1 MYNKIWLTLVVACLL
16 SVFGACT
23 SQKSGTE
30 VEAAAR
36 DVIEPVDR
44 VVKPYLEKDYAAMR
58 ARQIEAVDYQLS
70 VVLSD
75 ESDQF
80 SGRLE
85 ADFVLAPGNRA
96 DLTIDFTGGTVES
109 LSLNGESVAWEYNDW
124 FITID
129 SGELAPGKNSVEITY
144 TRPYAT
150 DGDGL
155 HRYIDSETENQYLYT
170 NFEPYNANKLFPH
183 FDQPD
188 IKARYILDV
197 LAPSDWT
204 VISATR
210 EHDVKDLGKQRHWFF
225 PQSALIPSYI
235 FPLHAGPYHVWEE
248 VYRQGDYEVPMR
260 LFARQ
265 ELAEYVQEKDWFQ
278 YTRQSFDFFN
288 DYFNAPYMFE
298 KYDQVIVPEFNAGA
312 MENLAAVT
320 FTERFVSRGP
330 KVEAEK
336 IRLANV
342 IAHEMAHM
350 WFGNLVTMEWW
361 NGLWL
366 NESFATY
373 MAYLQL
379 DQNSDFDNTW
389 DTFYSST
396 KQWAYRTD
404 QQVTTH
410 PIELPVPNTAEAFTN
425 FDGITYGKG
434 ASVLKQLPYYL
445 GAEKFRRGVVNYLNR
460 HAYDNTELN
469 DFIGALEQAAEQ
481 DLSGWTQEWLYEA
494 GLNTIRAEFSCTE
507 NRLASLVLKQTA
519 PEGHPTLRSQR
530 VQVGLFEL
538 DADSGANF
546 LAGVPVTYKGAETP
560 VQFPEGIACPDLI
573 YPNLDDW
580 GYVKVQLD
588 QRSQSTL
595 EQSIHQF
602 ADNGLRIML
611 WQGLWDSVRDQQM
624 RLTDFVRFAADKL
637 PAESDNRIVSQVGY
651 QLAQSSSYLWLMDP
665 QGTEYGTQRDDIAE
679 LFWRQLQQAEAG
691 SDQQRIW
698 FSQWLRAASA
708 PVDFARAQELLKEEA
723 SIEGLT
729 LHQDF
734 RWGLVLLLNRFAYGD
749 YLELAQAEAK
759 RDGSARGEQSALGV
773 EASRPDAALKE
784 EWLNNITEHS
794 SDYKLAQLR
803 EVMSKLFP
811 SNQVA
816 LREIYADR
824 ILTALPKL
832 TQDQGDR
839 FVSLYAGYLL
849 PINCTEKSLQRMVD
863 AIDQYSGLHPSLDDA
878 LRIAH
883 QEDQRCVRMKE
894 LLE

>member
-1 MYNKIWLTLVVACLL
+1 MHKNICLALIATAFL
-16 SVFGACT
+16 SILGAC
-23 SQKSGTE
+23 SNQSSDAQ
-30 VEAAAR
+30 VEAVAR
-36 DVIEPVDR
+36 DGVEPMERGAV
-44 VVKPYLEKDYAAMR
+44 PYLEKGYAAMR

-80 SGRLE
+80 SGRLV
-85 ADFVLAPGNRA
+85 ADFILAQGNRA
-96 DLTIDFTGGTVES
+96 DLTIDFNGGTIKS
-109 LSLNGESVAWEYNDW
+109 LSLNGESVPWSYNDW
-124 FITID
+124 FITLD
-129 SGELAPGKNSVEITY
+129 AEDLASGKNSLKITY

-155 HRYIDSETENQYLYT
+155 HRYIDSETGNQYLYT

-188 IKARYILDV
+188 IKARYTLDV
-197 LAPSDWT
+197 IAPNDWT

-210 EHDVKDLGKQRHWFF
+210 EHSVKDQGEQRHWFF

-265 ELAEYVQEKDWFQ
+265 ELAEYVREENWFH

-288 DYFNAPYMFE
+288 DYFEAPYMFG
-298 KYDQVIVPEFNAGA
+298 KYDQVIVPDFNAGA
-312 MENLAAVT
+312 MENLGAVT

-379 DQNSDFDNTW
+379 ARNSDFDNTW

-445 GAEKFRRGVVNYLNR
+445 GEEKFRRGVVNYLNK
-460 HAYDNTELN
+460 HAYGNTGLS
-469 DFIGALEQAAEQ
+469 DFIGALEQAADQ
-481 DLSGWTQEWLYEA
+481 DLSEWTQEWLYNA
-494 GLNTIRAEFSCTE
+494 GLNTIRAEFGCE
-507 NRLASLVLKQTA
+507 DDRLTSLVLKQSA
-519 PEGHPTLRSQR
+519 PEDYPTLRSQR
-530 VQVGLFEL
+530 VQVALFEL
-538 DADSGANF
+538 DTDSRANLLAQIPVIYAGAD
-546 LAGVPVTYKGAETP
+546 TP
-560 VQFPEGIACPDLI
+560 VQFSEGTACPDLI

-580 GYVKVQLD
+580 GYLKVQLD
-588 QRSQSTL
+588 PSSQATL
-595 EQSIHQF
+595 EHGIHQF
-602 ADNGLRIML
+602 SDDGLRIML
-611 WQGLWDSVRDQQM
+611 WQSLWDRVRDQEM
-624 RLTDFVRFAADKL
+624 RLSDFIRFATEKL
-637 PAESDNRIVSQVGY
+637 PAESDNRIVSQVSS
-651 QLAQSSSYLWLMDP
+651 QLVQSSSYLWLMDP
-665 QGTEYGTQRDDIAE
+665 QSTEYGAQRDNIAE
-679 LFWRQLQQAEAG
+679 LFWHQLQLAEAG

-698 FSQWLRAASA
+698 FGQWIRAASSPA
-708 PVDFARAQELLKEEA
+708 DFERAQALLKGEA
-723 SIEGLT
+723 SIQGLT
-729 LHQDF
+729 LQQDF

-749 YLELAQAEAK
+749 YLELAQAEAE
-759 RDGSARGEQSALGV
+759 RDSSARGQRNALGV
-773 EASRPDAALKE
+773 QASRPDAALKE
-784 EWLNNITEHS
+784 EWLNNIIERN
-794 SDYKLAQLR
+794 DAYKLAQLR

-816 LREIYADR
+816 LRETYADR

-849 PINCTEKSLQRMVD
+849 PTNCTEKSLQRMAQ
-863 AIDQYSGLHPSLDDA
+863 AIDQYSGLHPSLDDS
-878 LRIAH
+878 LRVAH
-883 QEDQRCVRMKE
+883 QEDQRCVRMKARMN
-894 LLE
+894 